1 MSNTKRKFTWTTVE
15 EVIKF
20 YLENERLPNSNK
32 SDETRLY
39 NFIYKQIIRKGKKLP
54 LLIERF
60 KELSVDILMEI
71 QPRKP
76 ISRSQKKPEIK
87 LDQCPICYENLTIDN
102 VMNLT
107 CKHKLCNTCYYNW
120 TDNQGKNTCPCCRN
134 QLYSKVISE
143 RLLEVRELQNVI
155 DDLEYKE
162 NYYDNKINNL
172 FAEIEDIQTDRD
184 YLIHEKVE
192 YDKKIKKQKQTL
204 QGLEFDLDIIEDEIE
219 DNKKYAKEINAIIPK
234 EITHDHRKL
243 AIHFRKIAEEH
254 EKKYDNYI
262 KKSQKTVI
270 KSLNYINK
278 RNHTINNILKKCIE
292 TNKRERI
299 KNDDE
304 DDISIGDSILFKND
318 VED

>member
-1 MSNTKRKFTWTTVE
+1 MSNTRRKYRRTTVE
-15 EVIKF
+15 EVVKF
-20 YLENERLPNSNK
+20 YVNNGHLPHDK
-32 SDETRLY
+32 VPGEGRLY
-39 NFIYKQIIRKGKKLP
+39 QFISKQITRKGTQLP
-54 LLIERF
+54 MLIERF
-60 KELSVDILMEI
+60 NDLGVDILSYI
-71 QPRKP
+71 VQRKA

-143 RLLEVRELQNVI
+143 RLLEVKELQKEI

-172 FAEIEDIQTDRD
+172 LVEIEDIKTDRD
-184 YLIHEKVE
+184 LLIHEKVE

-219 DNKKYAKEINAIIPK
+219 DNKKYAKEINAIIPEK
-234 EITHDHRKL
+234 ITYDHRKL
-243 AIHFRKIAEEH
+243 AIHFRNIAEEH

-318 VED
+318 V